1 MALNVF
7 LEIFIKLCSR
17 YDDNIMLES
26 FDKAKIFIPLK
37 SLLTMAIFIMMNQK
51 GLRSSR
57 NWGYD
62 LIRRQETRCRPKR
75 KILIKGLM
83 KD

>member
-1 MALNVF
+1 MYF
-7 LEIFIKLCSR
+7 LRFFIKLCSR

-51 GLRSSR
+51 RF
-57 NWGYD
+57 
-62 LIRRQETRCRPKR
+62 
-75 KILIKGLM
+75 KILKELGL
-83 KD
+83 